1 MSKTN
6 YKNIK
11 KVLYLLLLANL
22 FVTIAKIVIGF
33 TSKSMALSADG
44 FHSLSDSATNI
55 IGIISITFASK
66 PEDKEHP
73 YGHKKFETM
82 ASLIICVALTFIAY
96 NIVVKSISKISNPS
110 IVEISFESLII
121 LIGTVVINIF
131 VSTYENKKGKEYNSS
146 FLIADSIHTKS
157 DIFISIG
164 VITTLICIKIGL
176 PPIIDVIFSLVVSV
190 FILHAAYEIFIEA
203 TSILTD
209 KVVIKNEEVKEVIN
223 EFSKIKSVHKIRSRG
238 FKDNIFLDMHILVDN
253 NLNVDQVHQLVH
265 EVENKFREKLNTTV
279 DLVIHVE
286 PYCEE
291 ELKKIN

>member
-1 MSKTN
+1 MGKTN

-11 KVLYLLLLANL
+11 KVLYLLLFANL

-33 TSKSMALSADG
+33 TSKSVALSADG

-55 IGIISITFASK
+55 IGIISVTFASK
-66 PEDKEHP
+66 PEDKEHT

-82 ASLIICVALTFIAY
+82 ASLIICVVLGFIAY
-96 NIVVKSISKISNPS
+96 NIADQAISKISNPS
-110 IVEISFESLII
+110 LVEISLESLII
-121 LIGTVVINIF
+121 LLGTVVINIF
-131 VSTYENKKGKEYNSS
+131 VATYENRKGKEYNSS

-164 VITTLICIKIGL
+164 VITTLICIKIGV
-176 PPIIDVIFSLVVSV
+176 PPIIDVIVSLVVSA

-209 KVVIKNEEVKEVIN
+209 KVVLRNEEVKEIIN
-223 EFSKIKSVHKIRSRG
+223 EFSTIKSFHKIRSRG
-238 FKDNIFLDMHILVDN
+238 FKDYIFLDMHILVDN
-253 NLNVDQVHQLVH
+253 NLNVDQVHKLVH
-265 EVENKFREKLNTTV
+265 DVENKFREKLNTTV

-291 ELKKIN
+291 ELKKVN

>member
-11 KVLYLLLLANL
+11 RVLYFLLLANL

-33 TSKSMALSADG
+33 TSKSMALSSDG
-44 FHSLSDSATNI
+44 FHSLSDSANNI
-55 IGIISITFASK
+55 IGIISITIASK

-82 ASLIICVALTFIAY
+82 ASLIICVVLTFIAY

-110 IVEISFESLII
+110 IMEISFQSLII
-121 LIGTVVINIF
+121 LIGTVVINI
-131 VSTYENKKGKEYNSS
+131 VVATYEKKKGQEYNSS

-157 DIFISIG
+157 DVFISIG
-164 VITTLICIKIGL
+164 VITTLICIKIGI
-176 PPIIDVIFSLVVSV
+176 PPVIDIIVSLVVSL
-190 FILHAAYEIFIEA
+190 FILYAAYEIFIEA

-209 KVVIKNEEVKEVIN
+209 KVAIKNEDVKEVIN
-223 EFSKIKSVHKIRSRG
+223 EFSEIKSVHKIRSRG

-291 ELKKIN
+291 ELKKTN

>member
-1 MSKTN
+1 MGKTN

-11 KVLYLLLLANL
+11 RVLYFLLLANL
-22 FVTIAKIVIGF
+22 LVTIAKIAIGF

-66 PEDKEHP
+66 PEDKEHT

-82 ASLIICVALTFIAY
+82 ASLIICVVLTFIAY
-96 NIVVKSISKISNPS
+96 NIVVQAISKISNPS
-110 IVEISFESLII
+110 VVEIGLESLII
-121 LIGTVVINIF
+121 LVGTVVVNIF
-131 VSTYENKKGKEYNSS
+131 VATYENKKGKEYNSS

-164 VITTLICIKIGL
+164 VITTLICIKIGV
-176 PPIIDVIFSLVVSV
+176 PPIIDVIVSLAVSV

-209 KVVIKNEEVKEVIN
+209 KVVLKNEEVKEVIN

-238 FKDNIFLDMHILVDN
+238 FKDYIFLDMHILVDN
-253 NLNVDQVHQLVH
+253 DLNVDQVHKLVH

-291 ELKKIN
+291 ELKKVN

>member
-11 KVLYLLLLANL
+11 RVLYFLLLANL
-22 FVTIAKIVIGF
+22 FVTIAKIVIGY
-33 TSKSMALSADG
+33 TSKSMALSSDG
-44 FHSLSDSATNI
+44 FHSLSDSANNI
-55 IGIISITFASK
+55 IGIISITIASK

-82 ASLIICVALTFIAY
+82 ASLIICVVLTFIAY

-110 IVEISFESLII
+110 IMEISFQSLII

-131 VSTYENKKGKEYNSS
+131 VATYEKKKGQEYNSS

-157 DIFISIG
+157 DVFISIG
-164 VITTLICIKIGL
+164 VITTLICIKIGI
-176 PPIIDVIFSLVVSV
+176 PPVIDIIVSLVVSL
-190 FILHAAYEIFIEA
+190 FILYAAYEIFIEA

-209 KVVIKNEEVKEVIN
+209 KVAIKNEDVKEVIN
-223 EFSKIKSVHKIRSRG
+223 EFSEIKSVHKIRSRG

-291 ELKKIN
+291 ELKKTN

>member
-1 MSKTN
+1 MGKTN

-11 KVLYLLLLANL
+11 RVLYLLLLANL

-66 PEDKEHP
+66 PEDKEHT

-82 ASLIICVALTFIAY
+82 ASLIICVVLTFIAY
-96 NIVVKSISKISNPS
+96 NIVVQAISKISNPS
-110 IVEISFESLII
+110 FVEISFESLII

-131 VSTYENKKGKEYNSS
+131 VATYENKKGKEYNSS

-164 VITTLICIKIGL
+164 VITTLICIKIGV
-176 PPIIDVIFSLVVSV
+176 PPIIDVIVSLVVSV

-209 KVVIKNEEVKEVIN
+209 KVVLKNEEVKEVIN

-238 FKDNIFLDMHILVDN
+238 FKDYIFLDMHILVDN
-253 NLNVDQVHQLVH
+253 NLNVDQVHKLVH
-265 EVENKFREKLNTTV
+265 EVENKFREKFNTTV

-291 ELKKIN
+291 ELKKVN